1 MIHVIPLTAGFDVVI
16 VGGGAAG
23 CAAAASL
30 LARQPLL
37 SIAVIEPR
45 EEHYYQPGWTMV
57 GGGIFSARETVRPT
71 ASCLPRDVQW
81 IKGEAISFEPEQNK
95 VTLKDGKTVNYRY
108 LVVCPGLTLN
118 WAGIEG
124 LEAALGKNG
133 VTSNYRYDLAPYTW
147 ELVQNLKN
155 GTALFSMPA
164 MPIKCAGAPQK
175 AVYLSSHHW
184 EGKGA
189 LPDINVEFH
198 NANAALFG
206 VKEFVPPLMQYID
219 RYNVA
224 LNLNSTL
231 KKVDG
236 ANKKAWFELKQQD
249 GSVQTVEK
257 SFDMLHVVPPQCA
270 PDFIKNSTLAN
281 AAGWVDVNQE
291 TLQHNRYP
299 NIFSLGDVASTP
311 NAKTAA
317 AVRKQAPIVAENI
330 ICAMEKRPLH
340 AVYDGYGACPLTVE
354 RGKVILAEFGY
365 NGKLLPTFPLDG
377 TKPRRLAW
385 WLKASIL
392 PKVYWDFLL
401 RGKETF
407 AKPAIRK
414 SETMEHRKAA

>member
-1 MIHVIPLTAGFDVVI
+1 MNVVSLSAPFDVTI

-30 LARQPLL
+30 LARQPKL
-37 SIAVIEPR
+37 SIAVIEPS

-57 GGGIFSARETVRPT
+57 GGGVFNAHDTVQAT
-71 ASCLPRDVQW
+71 AGCLPRDVQW
-81 IKGEAISFEPEQNK
+81 IKGEVISFEPEQNK
-95 VTLKDGKTVNYRY
+95 VTLKDGKSVSYRY
-108 LVVCPGLTLN
+108 LIVCPGLKLN

-124 LEAALGKNG
+124 LEATLGKNG
-133 VTSNYRYDLAPYTW
+133 VTSNYRFDLAPYTW
-147 ELVQNLKN
+147 ELVQNLKS
-155 GTALFSMPA
+155 GTALFSMPP

-184 EGKGA
+184 EKKRA
-189 LPDINVEFH
+189 LANIRVEFH

-206 VKEFVPPLMQYID
+206 VKEFVPPLMQYIE

-224 LNLNSTL
+224 LNLNSNL

-236 ANKKAWFELKQQD
+236 ANKKAWFEVKQAD

-270 PDFIKNSTLAN
+270 PDFIKSSPLAN

-291 TLQHNRYP
+291 TLQHNRYA

-330 ICAMEKRPLH
+330 LCAMENMPLH

-377 TKPRRLAW
+377 TKARRSAW
-385 WLKASIL
+385 WLKTSIL

-407 AKPAIRK
+407 AKPMIRRQEVAWEK
-414 SETMEHRKAA
+414 KAA